1 MTEIYLHSIR
11 ALRIIWKRTR
21 TWYMHATQLA
31 LFALGQM
38 AQIKNLD
45 VVVELH
51 NAVRAVN
58 TVECADAPI
67 VRPSDDDNRG
77 VLLL

>member
-1 MTEIYLHSIR
+1 
-11 ALRIIWKRTR
+11 
-21 TWYMHATQLA
+21 MHATQLA

-58 TVECADAPI
+58 TVERADAAI
-67 VRPSDDDNRG
+67 VRAGDDDNRG